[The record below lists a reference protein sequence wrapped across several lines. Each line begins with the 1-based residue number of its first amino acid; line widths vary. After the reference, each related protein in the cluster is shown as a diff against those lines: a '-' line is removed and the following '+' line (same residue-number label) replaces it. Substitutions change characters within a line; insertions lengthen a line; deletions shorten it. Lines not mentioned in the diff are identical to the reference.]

1 MIHSQMTPQGRLP
14 QVTTA
19 WQDLVRGLSQWEVYG
34 RLGWL
39 DVKRRYR
46 RTVLGP
52 GWSVVNLAL
61 FTSAL
66 GMIGVGLWNQSAEAY
81 LPFLTSG
88 LVVWMLIS
96 TMMTEACAVFV
107 NGANFVRQIK
117 LNYSILVYALVWR
130 NFIGFLHNLVVYV
143 VVALIFPPI
152 GIMSPATLLVV
163 PGLALLLLNGAW
175 IGLLLGLCCLRF
187 RDIQQLVGTVIQIS
201 IFITPIFWPPEVLKG
216 SSRAIFVA
224 YNPLYHLIEV
234 VRAPLIGQVPSAL
247 TYWAVLITTA
257 VGWTVAYLAFSRF
270 RKRIPYWS

>member
-1 MIHSQMTPQGRLP
+1 
-14 QVTTA
+14 
-19 WQDLVRGLSQWEVYG
+19 
-34 RLGWL
+34 
-39 DVKRRYR
+39 
-46 RTVLGP
+46 
-52 GWSVVNLAL
+52 
-61 FTSAL
+61 
-66 GMIGVGLWNQSAEAY
+66 MIGVGLWNQSAETY

-96 TMMTEACAVFV
+96 TMLTESCAVFV

-130 NFIGFLHNLVVYV
+130 NFIGFLHNLVVYI
-143 VVALIFPPI
+143 VVALIFAPHSI
-152 GIMSPATLLVV
+152 ISPAILLAL
-163 PGLALLLLNGAW
+163 PGLFLLLLNGAW

-187 RDIQQLVGTVIQIS
+187 RDIQQLVGTVIQIA

-234 VRAPLIGQVPSAL
+234 VREPLIGQAPPLS
-247 TYWAVLITTA
+247 TYCAVLIIT
-257 VGWTVAYLAFSRF
+257 VSGWTIAYLAYSRF